1 MRAACDARN
10 GVLRRQASDQL
21 KWPLADLSHRSSSST
36 EWRVAPPAQN
46 DTITQAEHPDAPG
59 TNRVPLFAGAAV
71 VLSLA
76 SLALT
81 LVLGG
86 AAFPEVIPGLPDSGE
101 AVRWGFPLAK
111 VVMDGSALMAVG
123 LLLMAV
129 VFLPSNRGR
138 LSDQAIGYVR
148 AATWAA
154 LAWAVAAVF
163 TLYFQTAEFLA
174 RTIGQISVDEVTA
187 YAGSVAGGISL
198 MVVVLITT
206 AIALFGRTVV
216 SATGALWLLVLA
228 GIATT
233 PPALTGHSA
242 SAGAHELAVT
252 GLAMHIIT
260 VCAWVGGL
268 IAVTYH
274 AMRRDAQVPVVA
286 VNRFSKLALWLYVG
300 VAISGM
306 ASAVARLYSLED
318 LFLTEYG
325 LIIVV
330 KAVVF
335 AVLGVFGYMHRF
347 SALRRIEG
355 TPAGPKGE
363 TLRRGLFLRLATVE
377 ALIMAA
383 VVGVS
388 VGLGRTAPPPPA
400 ESEVDPAAAILGFPV
415 PPPMDVQNVLT
426 LWRPDLFFI
435 MVVIGAAGLYIGG
448 VLRLRKRGDTWP
460 VLRIVTF
467 MVGLLT
473 IVAVQISGF
482 ATYAMVMFSQHMI
495 QHMVIQMLTP
505 ILLVLGAP
513 ATLALR
519 AFKPARVRGDRGPRE
534 WLTLFL
540 NSRFSQVVTHPAVA
554 APMFVLSPYAL
565 YFTSL
570 FPTLMNDHLGHMF
583 MSVHFLITG
592 FLFYWIIIGIDP
604 APRKVPYLLR
614 ILLLFVVMAFHAFF
628 GIAIMMQSAPIAM
641 EFYSQFDVPW
651 LDQSEDQY
659 AGGGFAWALGEVPTI
674 LVTVALLYQWTKDDE
689 RTERRR
695 ERHASRGD
703 SDDSDM
709 DAYNAYLAELARR
722 SGGGTAVRQAPEKT
736 AKSTEAAEPGTP
748 DETSGDDGP
757 RA

>member
-1 MRAACDARN
+1 M
-10 GVLRRQASDQL
+10 
-21 KWPLADLSHRSSSST
+21 
-36 EWRVAPPAQN
+36 APPAQN

-101 AVRWGFPLAK
+101 AVRWGYPLAK
-111 VVMDGSALMAVG
+111 VAMDGSALMAVG

-129 VFLPSNRGR
+129 VFLPSDRGR

-154 LAWAVAAVF
+154 LAWAVATVC
-163 TLYFQTAEFLA
+163 TLYFQAAEFLA
-174 RTIGQISVDEVTA
+174 RTVGQISVDEVTA

-198 MVVVLITT
+198 MFIVLVTT
-206 AIALFGRTVV
+206 GIALFGRTVV

-228 GIATT
+228 GAATT

-242 SAGAHELAVT
+242 SAGAHELAMT

-268 IAVTYH
+268 IAVTFH
-274 AMRRDAQVPVVA
+274 AMRRDAQSPVVA
-286 VNRFSKLALWLYVG
+286 VNRFSKLALWLYIG
-300 VAISGM
+300 VAISGV
-306 ASAVARLYSLED
+306 ASALARLYSLED

-330 KAVVF
+330 KVAAF
-335 AVLGVFGYMHRF
+335 AVLGVFGYMHRV
-347 SALRRIEG
+347 SVLRRIEG
-355 TPAGPKGE
+355 APAGPE
-363 TLRRGLFLRLATVE
+363 SEVLRRGLFLRLATVE

-400 ESEVDPAAAILGFPV
+400 ESEVDPAVAIFGFPV

-426 LWRPDLFFI
+426 LWRPDLFFM
-435 MVVIGAAGLYIGG
+435 MVVVGAAGLYIGG
-448 VLRLRKRGDTWP
+448 VLRLRKRGDAWP
-460 VLRIVTF
+460 VMRTITF
-467 MVGLLT
+467 MAGLLT
-473 IVAVQISGF
+473 IVAVQLSGF

-519 AFKPARVRGDRGPRE
+519 ALKPARVRGDRGPRE

-540 NSRFSQVVTHPAVA
+540 NSWFSRVMTHPAVA

-570 FPTLMNDHLGHMF
+570 FPALMNDHLGHMF
-583 MSVHFLITG
+583 MMVHFLITG

-614 ILLLFVVMAFHAFF
+614 ILLLLVVMAFHAFF
-628 GIAIMMQSAPIAM
+628 GIAIMMQSAPMAM
-641 EFYSQFDVPW
+641 EFYNQFDVPW
-651 LDQSEDQY
+651 VDQSEDQY
-659 AGGGFAWALGEVPTI
+659 AGGGFAWALGEIPTI
-674 LVTVALLYQWTKDDE
+674 LVTVALLYQWTADDE

-695 ERHASRGD
+695 ERHAARDG
-703 SDDSDM
+703 SDDADM

-722 SGGGTAVRQAPEKT
+722 SRGGTAVREAPEKT
-736 AKSTEAAEPGTP
+736 EQGPDGAEPETP
-748 DETSGDDGP
+748 EETAWDDGP

>member
-1 MRAACDARN
+1 M
-10 GVLRRQASDQL
+10 
-21 KWPLADLSHRSSSST
+21 
-36 EWRVAPPAQN
+36 APPAQN
-46 DTITQAEHPDAPG
+46 DTITPAEHPDAPG
-59 TNRVPLFAGAAV
+59 TERVPLFAGAAV
-71 VLSLA
+71 VLSLV

-81 LVLGG
+81 LLLGG

-111 VVMDGSALMAVG
+111 VAMDGSALMAVG

-129 VFLPSNRGR
+129 VFLPSDRGR
-138 LSDQAIGYVR
+138 LSDQAVGYVR

-174 RTIGQISVDEVTA
+174 RTIGQVSVDEVTA

-198 MVVVLITT
+198 MFVVLITT
-206 AIALFGRTVV
+206 GVALFGRTVV
-216 SATGALWLLVLA
+216 SSTGALWLLILA
-228 GIATT
+228 GAATT

-274 AMRRDAQVPVVA
+274 TMRRDAQAPVVA
-286 VNRFSKLALWLYVG
+286 VNRFSNLALWLYIG
-300 VAISGM
+300 VAISGV
-306 ASAVARLYSLED
+306 ASALARLYSLGD
-318 LFLTEYG
+318 LFRTEYG

-330 KAVVF
+330 KVAAF
-335 AVLGVFGYMHRF
+335 AVLGVFGYMHRT
-347 SALRRIEG
+347 AVLRRIEG
-355 TPAGPKGE
+355 APE

-435 MVVIGAAGLYIGG
+435 MVVIGAGALYIGG

-460 VLRIVTF
+460 VLRIVAF
-467 MVGLLT
+467 VSGLLT
-473 IVAVQISGF
+473 IVVVQISGF

-519 AFKPARVRGDRGPRE
+519 ALKPARVRGDRGPRE

-540 NSRFSQVVTHPAVA
+540 NSRFSRVVTHPAVA
-554 APMFVLSPYAL
+554 APMFVFSPYAL

-651 LDQSEDQY
+651 LDQAEDQY

-695 ERHASRGD
+695 ERHAARGD
-703 SDDSDM
+703 SDDADM

-722 SGGGTAVRQAPEKT
+722 SRGGTAVQETPEKT
-736 AKSTEAAEPGTP
+736 EQGSDAAEA
-748 DETSGDDGP
+748 ETSQEAGGDDGP